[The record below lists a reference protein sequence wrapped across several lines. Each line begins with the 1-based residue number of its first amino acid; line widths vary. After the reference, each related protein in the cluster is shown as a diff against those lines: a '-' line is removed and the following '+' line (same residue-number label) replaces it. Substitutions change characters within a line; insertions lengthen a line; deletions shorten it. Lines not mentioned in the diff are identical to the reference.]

1 MQIIPELGK
10 SIPDDWVLS
19 TLGARSSKIGS
30 GATPKGGS
38 SVYVQKGT
46 ALIRSQNVYDHEFKD
61 EGLAFIDDSA
71 AHALRGVTVQEGDV
85 LINITGDSIL
95 RTTVVPPRVL
105 PARVNQHVAIVRPDD
120 SLCSAFVQKWLATPQ
135 MKDYMLG
142 LSSGATRKAITK
154 GHLSSLPI
162 PIPPLGEQRAIAVTL
177 GALDDKIE
185 SNREVISLIP
195 QLIHALVE
203 QAVEENGAI
212 EVPVSSL
219 GKFVNGGAYT
229 KGASGSGRMVIRIA
243 ELNSGPGAST
253 VYNEIDVPEERT
265 AHPGDILMSWSGSL
279 GVYVWY
285 RPEAIVNQHIFKVI
299 PGDFS
304 HWFVFDR
311 LTSVIDIFRAIA
323 ADKATTMG
331 HIQRR
336 HLNSTPV
343 EIPDHG
349 LTELSATCGPLWDR
363 RNKLLQESLHLEQ
376 LRDTLLPELMSG
388 RIRVLEA
395 REVIDQ
401 EVGL

>member
-1 MQIIPELGK
+1 MKLGELISIKHGYAFPGGGITKEPRGQILLTPGNFNIGGGFKAASFKYFDGDYPREYELSEG
-10 SIPDDWVLS
+10 DLLLTMTDLS
-19 TLGARSSKIGS
+19 RNVDTLGY
-30 GATPKGGS
+30 P
-38 SVYVQKGT
+38 
-46 ALIRSQNVYDHEFKD
+46 ALIPRNIGGRKFLHNQRL
-61 EGLAFIDDSA
+61 GLARLIDSSLDKHWLYYRLMMPDYRNHVVS
-71 AHALRGVTVQEGDV
+71 TS
-85 LINITGDSIL
+85 TG
-95 RTTVVPPRVL
+95 TTVHHTSPSRILEFSLSVPRL
-105 PARVNQHVAIVRPDD
+105 P
-120 SLCSAFVQKWLATPQ
+120 
-135 MKDYMLG
+135 
-142 LSSGATRKAITK
+142 
-154 GHLSSLPI
+154 
-162 PIPPLGEQRAIAVTL
+162 EQRAIAATL

-195 QLIHALVE
+195 QLIYALVE
-203 QAVEENGAI
+203 QAIEENGAI

-336 HLNSTPV
+336 HLNSTSV
-343 EIPDHG
+343 KIPEHG

-388 RIRVLEA
+388 RIRVPEA
-395 REVIDQ
+395 REAIDQ